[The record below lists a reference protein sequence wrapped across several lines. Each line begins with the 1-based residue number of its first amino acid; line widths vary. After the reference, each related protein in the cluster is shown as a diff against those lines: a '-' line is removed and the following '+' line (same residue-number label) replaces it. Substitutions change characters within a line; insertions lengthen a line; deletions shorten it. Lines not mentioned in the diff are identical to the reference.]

1 MILPT
6 GSMEWTEIRSFTGGD
21 RNGEMERNGPIRSEV
36 FISYA
41 MFIVYGNVFRQKI
54 LINME
59 TMKGPR

>member
-1 MILPT
+1 MD
-6 GSMEWTEIRSFTGGD
+6 GREIRAVTGGD
-21 RNGEMERNGPIRSEV
+21 RNGETESNGPIRSEA